1 MYERF
6 TDRSRHVMQVAHQEA
21 QRFGHEYVGTEHIL
35 FALITEPAGI
45 AANVLKNLDVDLR
58 TVRSELKRILPGSPK
73 GEVRTTGELPTT
85 PWSKKVVDCAVAEA
99 RRLNHNYVGTEHL
112 LLGLIVA
119 EEGVAAQVLEHVG
132 LNADRVRHGAQV
144 LKHVGLNADRVRHEV
159 MNLLGHLPDA
169 ADAPAQILAPQ
180 SPEVFAVELPAEV
193 RDLVADLGRRIET
206 ARAERDQAV
215 SAQIFDWAAAARD
228 RAAHLTRTRDAILRE
243 WRSQPPTA

>member
-132 LNADRVRHGAQV
+132 LNADRVRHG
-144 LKHVGLNADRVRHEV
+144 V

>member
-119 EEGVAAQVLEHVG
+119 EEGVAAQVL
-132 LNADRVRHGAQV
+132 
-144 LKHVGLNADRVRHEV
+144 KHVGLNADRVRHEV

-243 WRSQPPTA
+243 WRSQPPTV

>member
-132 LNADRVRHGAQV
+132 LNADRVRHG
-144 LKHVGLNADRVRHEV
+144 V

-243 WRSQPPTA
+243 WRSQPPTV